1 MSVSHF
7 ELYKPNSRP
16 SSGKGPHNEPSNQE
30 KMGVGKGRL
39 ESQVSNTSNQNSL
52 CPLPASQPHPFVSV
66 SHQTPLSKLKT
77 LESFSSPIWS
87 PIWSQNLPLVSPAPL
102 TLPQL
107 NSIVSYAWSP
117 SETWISPS
125 LFSAW
130 QPGISLLLLYHLWFP
145 IASKIKSKYWRP
157 SPSCPPLP
165 QPHRASSHSPNACA
179 LHVLL
184 HGPGTLHLVCLPIPS
199 SSFSPPWEGPR
210 FRGPVSTSLPAH
222 QLHCPVVLSGWLAPE
237 GRPLTILCVSV
248 ETAQHQASP

>member
-145 IASKIKSKYWRP
+145 IASKIKFTSITLCSMHLWKPLAWSVIHRR
-157 SPSCPPLP
+157 SPSNTWWVEIGLLRKTWVLCP
-165 QPHRASSHSPNACA
+165 
-179 LHVLL
+179 
-184 HGPGTLHLVCLPIPS
+184 
-199 SSFSPPWEGPR
+199 W
-210 FRGPVSTSLPAH
+210 
-222 QLHCPVVLSGWLAPE
+222 
-237 GRPLTILCVSV
+237 
-248 ETAQHQASP
+248 HQAAWYYFTSAEDITSQVIITIISFIII